1 MYQVKNIMWRN
12 NYWIERIGFWD
23 QIEENEEVVYES
35 VRFFRLKE

>member
-23 QIEENEEVVYES
+23 QIEENEEGSNWREMII
-35 VRFFRLKE
+35 